1 MDLELIILLMVI
13 VTNIVMYIIWL
24 KFNKLEQK
32 IEHITVWA
40 EELEEWF
47 EESNEHGWIP
57 LDEIKINI
65 KGDK

>member
-1 MDLELIILLMVI
+1 MDFELIILLMLI
-13 VTNIVMYIIWL
+13 GTNIIMYIMWVN
-24 KFNKLEQK
+24 FTKLVHK
-32 IEHITVWA
+32 VEHLTVWA